1 MMKAT
6 RAAVA
11 VLSVL
16 LLIGPLAL
24 SARTAE
30 TICPNVIDRGR
41 SWSSIAAPAFTRG
54 GAQLT
59 AYAVHPL
66 VPTII
71 LASNGEQI
79 FKSEN
84 AGCDWKPFFSIDLL
98 PRLDAPV
105 SAANSRIVSID
116 FPENPAAAHKI
127 YILVAEQVGPAVRPH
142 VIITG
147 GQDGRF
153 RTTIDGL
160 PPVTGGLYGLHVA
173 PSDPDVVYLQ
183 VRESPATFKDDIYA
197 SFDGGDTWEKR
208 TKADSQA
215 ASQGMAVDPLAPDEL
230 WTWGANGLWRSLDAG
245 ASRTNLDQVGV
256 PTPIVDVFHAPGSP
270 ARVMA
275 YEAET
280 STFSITRD
288 GGATW
293 TRINGPGGPAISIAH
308 GAKAD
313 DVVVSQNKRVDRFQP
328 PEFWA
333 TITPDYPQPN
343 LMNLTADRTPQ
354 PSVFG
359 LTPLTIE
366 RYTGLNHEIVIP
378 GFDDLTPPEVLG
390 DTSLQPAQTTLKLKA
405 GKSEQVDYR
414 FALPANP
421 TPLDVF
427 FLVDTSASMEGPIAG
442 LRRGMQKI
450 ADSLAASKIDVQF
463 GVGEVKDYP
472 IPGFGDPTQ
481 GDFPYRL
488 NRAIG
493 PADQSLS
500 EALARL
506 ESSGGGRGDYEES
519 QLTGLYQ
526 AATGEG
532 EPGCVASPNEERP
545 PCVPPG
551 QGAKFRSD
559 ALPVIVHVTDY
570 GFHDQA
576 AHPSPPF
583 AQVASTLRAKGIRQV
598 GLAVDGTQG
607 MTAAIADLT
616 DMAEETQAIAPDGGV
631 DCDGNG
637 SVEIA
642 KGDPLVCEVS
652 DEESD
657 GVLNLAPAIIATVK
671 AIAEDVSVEL
681 ITSDKKG
688 VVDVAPAL
696 YPTVDVTERNSLG
709 FDVAFTCP
717 RSLAGTT
724 HNLTLAAKVS
734 GTPVASATAKVVCQ
748 KIPAAALVKRKPQKE
763 EPQPMPVPVVPVFP
777 PAPVIVP
784 ALAPAG
790 PPPVPETVTSTQSAA
805 QAQGAVAKQ
814 EQEQVQVAV
823 SYAQFKNDQVLAL
836 SSYTERRRET
846 SPVPL
851 YLSAVVMT
859 MAAAFFAVSR
869 SGARAAAAYRRR

>member
-1 MMKAT
+1 MKAT

-11 VLSVL
+11 VLSAL
-16 LLIGPLAL
+16 LLLGPLAL

-30 TICPNVIDRGR
+30 IICPNVVDRGK
-41 SWSSIAAPAFTRG
+41 SWSSIAAPAFTSG
-54 GAQLT
+54 GRELT

-79 FKSEN
+79 WQSQN
-84 AGCDWKPFFSIDLL
+84 SGCDWKPFFSIDLL

-105 SAANSRIVSID
+105 STANSRIVSID
-116 FPENPAAAHKI
+116 IPEAPAAAHKI

-160 PPVTGGLYGLHVA
+160 PPLTGGLYGLHVA

-183 VRESPATFKDDIYA
+183 VRETPATFKDDIYA

-208 TKADSQA
+208 SRNDSGA

-230 WTWGANGLWRSLDAG
+230 WTFGANGLWRSLDAG
-245 ASRTNLDQVGV
+245 ASRTSIDQVGV
-256 PTPIVDVFHAPGSP
+256 PTPVVDVFHKPGSP

-280 STFSITRD
+280 FTFSVTRD

-293 TRINGPGGPAISIAH
+293 SRINGPGGPAISIAH
-308 GAKAD
+308 GADAD
-313 DVVVSQNKRVDRFQP
+313 DVVVSQNKRVDRFKP
-328 PEFWA
+328 PEFWT

-343 LMNLTADRTPQ
+343 LMQLSSDRTAD

-366 RYTGLNHEIVIP
+366 RYTGLNDEIEIP
-378 GFDDLTPPEVLG
+378 GFNDLTPPEVLG

-427 FLVDTSASMEGPIAG
+427 FLVDTSASMDPSIAG
-442 LRRGMQKI
+442 LRNGMQKI
-450 ADSLAASKIDVQF
+450 VDSLAASKIDVQF

-472 IPGFGDPTQ
+472 IPGFGDPVQ

-493 PADQSLS
+493 PADTSLS
-500 EALARL
+500 EALAKL

-532 EPGCVASPNEERP
+532 EPGCVASPREEAP

-551 QGAKFRSD
+551 QGAQFRAD

-598 GLAVDGTQG
+598 GLAAEGTQG
-607 MTAAIADLT
+607 NSAAIVDLT
-616 DMAEETQAIAPDGGV
+616 DMAEQTEAIAPAGGV

-637 SVEIA
+637 SIDIRA
-642 KGDPLVCEVS
+642 GAALVCAIS
-652 DEESD
+652 DTESD
-657 GVLNLAPAIIATVK
+657 GVLNLAPAIIATVR

-681 ITSDKKG
+681 VTSDKKG

-696 YPTVDVTERNSLG
+696 YPTVDITERNSLG

-748 KIPAAALVKRKPQKE
+748 KLPAAALLKQKPKQ
-763 EPQPMPVPVVPVFP
+763 EPPPPPLPVVPVFP

-784 ALAPAG
+784 AIAPAG
-790 PPPVPETVTSTQSAA
+790 PPPVPETITSTQSAA

-814 EQEQVQVAV
+814 EQQQVQFAVA
-823 SYAQFKNDQVLAL
+823 YAQFRNDEAYAL
-836 SSYTERRRET
+836 SSYSEDRRAA

-859 MAAAFFAVSR
+859 LAAGFFALSR